1 MVLQSGK
8 NTPGRT
14 TQEAAMKMVPKTV
27 LSPGML
33 QCFIT
38 DVDVLVI
45 TNLEQN
51 LLRRY
56 ILFSQL
62 SWFSEKSK

>member
-51 LLRRY
+51 LLREVY
-56 ILFSQL
+56 TLFSTL
-62 SWFSEKSK
+62 LVFREI

>member
-1 MVLQSGK
+1 
-8 NTPGRT
+8 
-14 TQEAAMKMVPKTV
+14 MKMVPKTV

-51 LLRRY
+51 LLREVY
-56 ILFSQL
+56 TLFSTIL
-62 SWFSEKSK
+62 VFREI